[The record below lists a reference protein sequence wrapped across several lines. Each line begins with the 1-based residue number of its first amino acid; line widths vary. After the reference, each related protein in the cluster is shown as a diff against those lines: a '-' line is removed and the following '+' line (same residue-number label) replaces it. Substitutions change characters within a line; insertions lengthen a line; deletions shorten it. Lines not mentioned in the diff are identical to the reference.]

1 MGDLRWIS
9 DAGAME
15 AGGVMEGMGLLGV
28 ETELGGQKV
37 LRQVRGTVNGAEGIF
52 AALSGLEY
60 EGYEIHMGR
69 SRMAERGA
77 VGERQGMGESE
88 ADGRTGESEE
98 RVVLSDSGKM
108 VYGTYV
114 HGIFDKGDMAFAL
127 VKALADRK
135 GISVG
140 GGAEDFSVFKDR
152 QYDKLADTLRQYMDM
167 EEIYGILEEACV
179 R

>member
-1 MGDLRWIS
+1 ML
-9 DAGAME
+9 
-15 AGGVMEGMGLLGV
+15 
-28 ETELGGQKV
+28 
-37 LRQVRGTVNGAEGIF
+37 
-52 AALSGLEY
+52 
-60 EGYEIHMGR
+60 
-69 SRMAERGA
+69 
-77 VGERQGMGESE
+77 
-88 ADGRTGESEE
+88 
-98 RVVLSDSGKM
+98 
-108 VYGTYV
+108 
-114 HGIFDKGDMAFAL
+114 FDKGDMAFAL